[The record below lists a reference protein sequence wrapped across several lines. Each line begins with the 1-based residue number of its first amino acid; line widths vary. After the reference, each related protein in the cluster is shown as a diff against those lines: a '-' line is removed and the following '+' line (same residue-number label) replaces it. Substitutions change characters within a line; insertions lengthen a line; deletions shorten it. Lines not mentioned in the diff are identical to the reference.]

1 MKEFYVDCSG
11 WFKIKAESKEDAKE
25 KFWSF
30 VDKFEDEFDIL
41 IYADVE
47 GVEPVEDYD
56 HGNFC
61 G

>member
-11 WFKIKAESKEDAKE
+11 WFKIKAENEEDAKE

-30 VDKFEDEFDIL
+30 IDKFEDEFDIL